1 MSLVI
6 RAACAYFI
14 LLFAVRLIGRRTASM
29 MAPFDYIVLF
39 MFAGITVTAVLGDD
53 KSMAG
58 AFSAVCTIGL
68 MHVGV
73 SLAKE
78 RWDWFGRLV
87 DGTPVIIFEHGA
99 FIEKRMRMLRLQP
112 QDVMAAC
119 RQRGLRRLDQV
130 RYAVAERDGKV
141 SIIEKHADE
150 AASGD
155 GASDDDNAEPRQ
167 SLRQREAVEE

>member
-14 LLFAVRLIGRRTASM
+14 LLFSVRLIGRRTASM
-29 MAPFDYIVLF
+29 MAPFDLIVLF

-58 AFSAVCTIGL
+58 AFSAICTIGL
-68 MHVGV
+68 MHIGV
-73 SLAKE
+73 SLAKD

-87 DGTPVIIFEHGA
+87 DGTPIVVFEAGR
-99 FIEKRMRMLRLQP
+99 FNEDRMRRLRLQP
-112 QDVMAAC
+112 QDVLAAA
-119 RQRGLRRLDQV
+119 RQRGLQRLDQV

-141 SIIEKHADE
+141 SI
-150 AASGD
+150 
-155 GASDDDNAEPRQ
+155 
-167 SLRQREAVEE
+167 VEEPS